1 MTNKLENKIFLFL
14 GNDKFTI
21 VALNSN
27 YDLVYKEEILT
38 NNKSN
43 QIDLNFLDSFLNE
56 NIFKI
61 EKRFD
66 EFIKSI
72 FLIIDHQNIFSICL
86 SIKNKFDN
94 IKINSDTMHKLLLE
108 AKSCCNKTLED
119 LDILHMKIDQFY
131 IDGTYFKTLPKK
143 KNCNNLSIDISYICL
158 PKKISKTIENV
169 LKKYQISLDR
179 MLSLNYLKSFLD
191 DKNENLYAA
200 ANKILNGF
208 NENEVFIADKNSKK
222 LSFFEKFFDFF
233 N

>member
-1 MTNKLENKIFLFL
+1 MKNNLENKIFLFL
-14 GNDKFTI
+14 GIDKFTI
-21 VALNSN
+21 VALNSI
-27 YDLVYKEEILT
+27 DEEVYKEEILKD
-38 NNKSN
+38 NKSN
-43 QIDLNFLDSFLNE
+43 KIDLNFLDNFLNE

-61 EKRFD
+61 EKKLN
-66 EFIKSI
+66 EFVKNI
-72 FLIIDHQNIFSICL
+72 FLIIDHQNIFSVHL

-94 IKINSDTMHKLLLE
+94 ININFDSMHKLLLE
-108 AKSCCNKTLED
+108 AKSCCKKTLED

-169 LKKYQISLDR
+169 LRKYQISLDR

-191 DKNENLYAA
+191 DKNENLYATA
-200 ANKILNGF
+200 QKILNGF